1 MEGGRMLLPGQR
13 FCPMEDELLMYYL
26 KPKVNGKEVPGNEDV
41 ICELDLYGDQDPWKI
56 WERFQARRGNDL
68 RKNKDLYFFT
78 QKKKMSATGK
88 RIRRTVGSGGTW
100 KGQNA
105 GTEIYLLDQ
114 NQKPTTT
121 LLGFKKSFTYK
132 NKRSVHH
139 GRWIMYEF
147 ELDKSQLLHKKQVN
161 KNDYVL
167 CLLRKNDELPVKK
180 RKRLEEEEM
189 LGDSDQDD
197 DEDTDLNNDPVLV
210 IEEPHEKRQ
219 RLADNVPA
227 PSLGLAEQK
236 QWFDQEFL
244 QPEAVLEQEHSF
256 DQEFL
261 QPEAVLEQEHSFDH
275 EFLQPKAVHEQEAGP
290 TPLEDEPVVLQ
301 VDENSGLQQIE
312 ADQEAPPLE
321 LAELEQWFEAEF
333 EVEGLTRLEAEQVSW
348 EVDETSG
355 LQQFEDEPQLGEEN
369 MEQQL
374 SVPTFSADDM
384 MSDEIMSG
392 LQFYQDEDLVRQM
405 GAEIGIMTQG
415 EVDLYGGNLSDVMVG
430 ANWPK
435 SFVEDLMND
444 DQPNTMEVGD
454 WNAGYLD
461 FGYFEF

>member
-105 GTEIYLLDQ
+105 AMEIYLLDQ

-161 KNDYVL
+161 KNDCVL

-180 RKRLEEEEM
+180 RKRQEEEEM
-189 LGDSDQDD
+189 LADSDQDD
-197 DEDTDLNNDPVLV
+197 DEDNDVNNDHVLV
-210 IEEPHEKRQ
+210 IEEPQEKRQ

-227 PSLGLAEQK
+227 PSLGLAGQEQR
-236 QWFDQEFL
+236 FDQEFL
-244 QPEAVLEQEHSF
+244 QPE
-256 DQEFL
+256 
-261 QPEAVLEQEHSFDH
+261 
-275 EFLQPKAVHEQEAGP
+275 AVHEQEAGP
-290 TPLEDEPVVLQ
+290 TPLEDEPVILQ

-312 ADQEAPPLE
+312 ADQVAQPSE

-333 EVEGLTRLEAEQVSW
+333 EAAGPTRLETEQVFW
-348 EVDETSG
+348 EVDENSG

-369 MEQQL
+369 LEQKL
-374 SVPTFSADDM
+374 CVPTFAADDM

-392 LQFYQDEDLVRQM
+392 LQFYQDEDMVLQM
-405 GAEIGIMTQG
+405 EAEVGIMTQA

-430 ANWPK
+430 ATWPT

-444 DQPNTMEVGD
+444 EQRNTMEVGD
-454 WNAGYLD
+454 WNDAYLD

>member
-26 KPKVNGKEVPGNEDV
+26 KPKVNWKEVPGNEDV

-132 NKRSVHH
+132 NKRSVHN

-147 ELDKSQLLHKKQVN
+147 ELDESQLLHKKQVK
-161 KNDYVL
+161 KNDFVL
-167 CLLRKNDELPVKK
+167 CLLRKNDELQVKK
-180 RKRLEEEEM
+180 RKRQEEEEM

-197 DEDTDLNNDPVLV
+197 DEDNYVKSDHVLV
-210 IEEPHEKRQ
+210 IEEPQEKRQ
-219 RLADNVPA
+219 RVSDNVSA
-227 PSLGLAEQK
+227 PSLGLAEQE
-236 QWFDQEFL
+236 QWFDQEFW

-256 DQEFL
+256 DQEL
-261 QPEAVLEQEHSFDH
+261 
-275 EFLQPKAVHEQEAGP
+275 LQPKAVHKQETGP
-290 TPLEDEPVVLQ
+290 TPLDDEPVVLQ

-312 ADQEAPPLE
+312 ADQEAPPSE
-321 LAELEQWFEAEF
+321 LAELEQWFETEF
-333 EVEGLTRLEAEQVSW
+333 EASGPTGLEAKQVSW
-348 EVDETSG
+348 EVDENSG
-355 LQQFEDEPQLGEEN
+355 LQQFEDEPQLGEEIL
-369 MEQQL
+369 EQQL
-374 SVPTFSADDM
+374 CVPTFAADDM
-384 MSDEIMSG
+384 MSDEIMNG
-392 LQFYQDEDLVRQM
+392 LQFYQDEDLVQQM
-405 GAEIGIMTQG
+405 GAEVGIMTQG

-430 ANWPK
+430 ATWPK

-444 DQPNTMEVGD
+444 DQPNTMDVGD
-454 WNAGYLD
+454 WNVGYLD